1 MNPKTK
7 KLWQLTAL
15 LALDLIILILI
26 SSVSANAEMLGN
38 SGERVAEI
46 QRVLKKQNLYQG
58 NENGVFDF
66 RTKNAVAEFRI
77 INGKEKSGE
86 VNYETLCA
94 LGLDTRASVCFSS
107 EAELLARCI
116 TLSGCRT
123 YPEMLD
129 EADKIIR
136 NTSKATTLGKYI
148 SSNFPFFLSDFVTP
162 SPEAYSAAVQAI
174 RKSAHLGGHFYLQS
188 SFASASIWAMFT
200 SFTAD
205 LICTPASV

>member
-26 SSVSANAEMLGN
+26 SSVNAKAEMLGN

-46 QRVLKKQNLYQG
+46 QHELKKRTLYQG
-58 NENGVFDF
+58 IENGVFDF
-66 RTKNAVAEFRI
+66 RTKNAVAEFRS

-86 VNYETLCA
+86 ANYETLCA
-94 LGLDTRASVCFSS
+94 LGLVTRASVCFSY

-129 EADKIIR
+129 EADKIISNTR
-136 NTSKATTLGKYI
+136 NAATLGKYI
-148 SSNFPFFLSDFVTP
+148 SINFPYFLSDYVTP

-174 RKSAHLGGHFYLQS
+174 RKSAHF
-188 SFASASIWAMFT
+188 
-200 SFTAD
+200 
-205 LICTPASV
+205 

>member
-15 LALDLIILILI
+15 LTLDLIIMILI

-46 QRVLKKQNLYQG
+46 QHVLKKRNLYQG

-66 RTKNAVAEFRI
+66 RTKSAVAEFRSV
-77 INGKEKSGE
+77 NGKEKSGE

-94 LGLDTRASVCFSS
+94 LGLDARASVCFSA

-136 NTSKATTLGKYI
+136 NTSDAATLGKYI
-148 SSNFPFFLSDFVTP
+148 SVNYPSFLSADVTP
-162 SPEAYSAAVQAI
+162 SPEAYSAAVQSI
-174 RKSAHLGGHFYLQS
+174 RMSAHF
-188 SFASASIWAMFT
+188 
-200 SFTAD
+200 
-205 LICTPASV
+205 